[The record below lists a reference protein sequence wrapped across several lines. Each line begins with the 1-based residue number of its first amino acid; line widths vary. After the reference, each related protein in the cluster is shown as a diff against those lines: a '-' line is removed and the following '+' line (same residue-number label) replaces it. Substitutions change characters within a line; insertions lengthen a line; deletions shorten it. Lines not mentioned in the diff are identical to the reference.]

1 MKYIPSEVLKA
12 KLKEFHIDNYLE
24 ILASKEIFSKV
35 FPSNTIAVFVDYIK
49 LNIQN
54 GVEGLFV
61 EYEYSYVT
69 NDGLITIESHTI
81 LLDKLFKKTPK
92 ANDIGMIEFYNDFY
106 NDSTN
111 NQHIAI
117 VGKPQSAFNYK
128 NVKDLVKISSPFV
141 LSIINNNSSSGKQY
155 QTSYEYADYY
165 VRHNPDL
172 FYKQVRVKNKHIVL
186 NKDINYLE
194 SANKNKAKAI
204 LERFNATNL
213 DFLYTSKGFKKEIL
227 KKESIGLPYYIKE
240 VSTPKG
246 LEIITISPFQ
256 ICRTI
261 GAVNIPDL
269 NINEMNILD
278 SKVNIS
284 KFMIQL
290 HYLTCSNSNLS
301 PKEFIKLYQ
310 RVYDFRIK
318 M

>member
-1 MKYIPSEVLKA
+1 MNHIPSEVLKTN
-12 KLKEFHIDNYLE
+12 LQEFHIDNYME
-24 ILASKEIFSKV
+24 ILASKEMFSKI
-35 FPSNTIAVFVDYIK
+35 FPSNTKAVFVDYIN

-61 EYEYSYVT
+61 EYGYSYVT
-69 NDGLITIESHTI
+69 NDGLIKFESHTI
-81 LLDKLFKKTPK
+81 LLYNFFKKTPK
-92 ANDIGMIEFYNDFY
+92 ANDIGMIDFYNDFY
-106 NDSTN
+106 MKSST

-117 VGKPQSAFNYK
+117 VGKTQSAFNYK
-128 NVKDLVKISSPFV
+128 NVKELVKISSPFV
-141 LSIINNNSSSGKQY
+141 LSIINNSYSGSQY
-155 QTSYEYADYY
+155 QTSYAYADYY
-165 VRHNPDL
+165 VRHNPEL
-172 FYKQVRVKNKHIVL
+172 FHKQVRAKNKHIVL

-194 SANKNKAKAI
+194 SVNKNKAKTI

-261 GAVNIPDL
+261 GAVNSPDL
-269 NINEMNILD
+269 NITEMNILD
-278 SKVNIS
+278 SKVTIS

-290 HYLTCSNSNLS
+290 HYLTCSNSKIS